1 MPRRIPIRLKLAA
14 ALAVPIVALLLV
26 SVLEV
31 AQSIDETRTTKD
43 QNELATAAIGPGGLI
58 TGLQNER
65 NYGSLYILG
74 FENALQLPVT
84 SFEEAVAET
93 DAAIARFRAEVDE
106 KGGEVAETYE
116 PALDTIAERI
126 DELRSLVTGLEGERS
141 LERTDVSDPFFNGY
155 TELIDELFRA
165 NSQVSLAIDDPTL
178 RRGVEL
184 TDLASHQIE
193 NVARTQRVVLLA
205 GVTGRLDSP
214 QEIADTAGLL
224 GQVRDNLDQTR
235 DLGTGRFEAATTR
248 VLEQFEQSGWLDL
261 VEEALDTGEVRL
273 TETLNALSRED
284 DEGFNGYRTVVNEL
298 IHERAEELDRAAAS
312 TQRRYLILAA
322 LTIGVAGAVT
332 WIVSR
337 SITRPLRALTRQAK
351 E

>member
-332 WIVSR
+332 WLVSR
-337 SITRPLRALTRQAK
+337 SITRPLRALTRQA
-351 E
+351 